1 MCSVAGC
8 TSLAQ
13 RFTLPGDPERRLE
26 WVEFLARA
34 NEQQFKESSWRDFTI
49 CCDHFT
55 NDCFENV
62 TANRSAPTG
71 MVRFALKQDAVPSL
85 CVQPGVSGMNARMK
99 SEVSLLPSLH
109 DGLLFTSVTARQW
122 QLLPMCPASCSNVL
136 LRWTENILFGFQKLI
151 T

>member
-13 RFTLPGDPERRLE
+13 RFTLPRDPDRRLE
-26 WVEFLARA
+26 WVEFLATA
-34 NEQQFKESSWRDFTI
+34 NEQQFKESSWMDFTI

-62 TANRSAPTG
+62 TANRSVPTG
-71 MVRFALKQDAVPSL
+71 MVRLPLALKKDAVPSL
-85 CVQPGVSGMNARMK
+85 CVQPGVSGMNVLMK

-109 DGLLFTSVTARQW
+109 EGLLTSVTARQ
-122 QLLPMCPASCSNVL
+122 
-136 LRWTENILFGFQKLI
+136 
-151 T
+151 

>member
-13 RFTLPGDPERRLE
+13 RFTLPRDPDRRLE
-26 WVEFLARA
+26 WVEFLATA
-34 NEQQFKESSWRDFTI
+34 NEQQFKESSWMDFTI

-62 TANRSAPTG
+62 TANRSVQTG
-71 MVRFALKQDAVPSL
+71 MVCFALKKDAVPSL
-85 CVQPGVSGMNARMK
+85 CVQPGVSGMNVLMK

-109 DGLLFTSVTARQW
+109 EGLLVTSVTARQ
-122 QLLPMCPASCSNVL
+122 
-136 LRWTENILFGFQKLI
+136 
-151 T
+151 